1 MGEFSQFQNFMQLAR
16 QNFDY
21 VIIDSAPFLS
31 VSDSS
36 LLAQMSD
43 VSFLTVRNGVTKP
56 QELRL
61 GVEISTQIGTLFDG
75 IIYNCF
81 EKPKGYFGYYQYYGN
96 YEYQY
101 YADKYLYKSYEYES
115 NK

>member
-1 MGEFSQFQNFMQLAR
+1 MVLKYLIILKLMKTFSLFQELKKLTDSFEWVSSANFKNFMQLAR

-81 EKPKGYFGYYQYYGN
+81 EKPKG
-96 YEYQY
+96 
-101 YADKYLYKSYEYES
+101 
-115 NK
+115 